1 MVQPGLSITLVSVE
15 RCIPLSSIMMQAD
28 DQRIFAAVKESC
40 ERLQT
45 DYVDV
50 FQVRPIAVE
59 GS

>member
-15 RCIPLSSIMMQAD
+15 KFVPLSSNMMQAD
-28 DQRIFAAVKESC
+28 NQRIFAAVKESC

-50 FQVRPIAVE
+50 FQVGPIDVE